1 MADSFS
7 INIKESTSILHGRA
21 ALWDALFLSKHIGK
35 KLLPASASCRHFF
48 CAFLFLTEFRIFVKN
63 RLEQGAKNGIQLQY
77 YVGFFGR
84 REIIS
89 RDQPK
94 QGAKK
99 TDFLGYSRDLFRQI

>member
-1 MADSFS
+1 VGCSFS
-7 INIKESTSILHGRA
+7 VKTHRKKAASSVCILRA
-21 ALWDALFLSKHIGK
+21 L
-35 KLLPASASCRHFF
+35 FF